1 MAERKRHTM
10 SSSARGELVRAR
22 SAGYV
27 RSTKKGKSAI
37 LDEFVAAAGVSRRTA
52 SELLLRPPGPIARA
66 RGRPGKRYGADVQAA
81 LEMLW
86 AVSGYLCSKRLV
98 PGLSNLIELMEA
110 HGESLWSEQTR
121 AKLLGLSPATCDR
134 LLRAQRRSF
143 SPKGRCMTKPGT
155 LLKSQI
161 PIRTWSDWMD
171 EEPGFCEMDLVH
183 HCDNDT
189 SGEYL
194 HTITITD
201 VVLGWTEIEALRNR
215 SETSVVAAV
224 EAIRARMP
232 YPIKGL
238 DSDSGSEFINLIM
251 LRYCRDRG
259 IVFTRSRPYR
269 KNDQCKVEQKN
280 WSVVRQNVG
289 YNRFEGEDAR
299 RTLSAFY
306 RVLRVRVNFLEPSLK
321 LISKERVGSRVRK
334 KYDKAKTPCQR
345 ATEHT
350 CISKKVTEALK
361 EQREAVNPAHIAREI
376 QRLRGELHK
385 HAK

>member
-10 SSSARGELVRAR
+10 SSSARGELARAR
-22 SAGYV
+22 SSDYV
-27 RSTKKGKSAI
+27 RLTKKGKSAI
-37 LDEFVAAAGVSRRTA
+37 LDEFVAASGVSRRTA
-52 SELLLRPPGPIARA
+52 SELLLRPPGPTARA

-98 PGLSNLIELMEA
+98 PGLPNLTELMES

-134 LLRAQRRSF
+134 LLRVQRRSF

-224 EAIRARMP
+224 QAIRARMP

-251 LRYCRDRG
+251 LRYCRERG
-259 IVFTRSRPYR
+259 IIFTRSRPYR

-321 LISKERVGSRVRK
+321 LISKERVGSRIRK

-345 ATEHT
+345 AIEHT
-350 CISKKVTEALK
+350 CISEKATDALK

-376 QRLRGELHK
+376 QRLRTELHK